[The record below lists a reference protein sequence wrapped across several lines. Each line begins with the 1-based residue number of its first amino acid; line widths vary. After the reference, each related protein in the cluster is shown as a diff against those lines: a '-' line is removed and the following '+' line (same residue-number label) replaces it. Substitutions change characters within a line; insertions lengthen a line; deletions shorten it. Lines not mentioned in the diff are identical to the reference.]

1 MDYFKLWVE
10 DKQSILETMIRN
22 LAADLE
28 AGYNYFGLSAKKQRA
43 EIDAYKY
50 QFDSE
55 MEYLKTLDEKKANHW
70 CRIDLIKRGAIEA

>member
-22 LAADLE
+22 LTADLK
-28 AGYNYFGLSAKKQRA
+28 ANYNYFGNSVRRQRG

-50 QFDSE
+50 LFDVQ
-55 MEYLKTLDEKKANHW
+55 MDYLKTLTEKQADHW
-70 CRIDLIKRGAIEA
+70 CKLDLIKRGAIEL